1 MGKGVLMANFGE
13 CGVYERI
20 AASGVTDGLARPGG
34 VALTERALSLCAF
47 PPGSRILDVGC
58 GTGTTV
64 EHLNQRFGFFTAG
77 VDPSLP
83 MIAQGHARNS
93 LLPLV
98 RAAGEGL
105 PFPDAQWDG
114 VFAECSLSLSRNPP
128 MFLRECFRVLRD
140 GGRLILND
148 VYVRNAEAIPE
159 LRALSMD
166 CCLTGALSI
175 EELTVKLR
183 DCGFAVST
191 WEDHSAALKQF
202 AAQLIFSQGS
212 ARSFWC
218 SLTGGEPL
226 DALKIERAVS
236 RAKPGYFL
244 AIAEK
249 KPHAGMNPK
258 SDEELSL

>member
-20 AASGVTDGLARPGG
+20 AASGVTDGSIRPGG
-34 VALTERALSLCAF
+34 MALTERALSLCAF
-47 PPGSRILDVGC
+47 PPGSRLLDVGC
-58 GTGTTV
+58 GTGTAV
-64 EHLNQRFGFFTAG
+64 EHLIQQFGFFTAG

-83 MIAQGHARNS
+83 MIARGRARNS
-93 LLPLV
+93 LLPLA
-98 RAAGEGL
+98 RAAGESL
-105 PFPDAQWDG
+105 PFLDAQWDG
-114 VFAECSLSLSRNPP
+114 VLAECSLSLSRNPP
-128 MFLRECFRVLRD
+128 IFLRECFRVLRG

-175 EELTVKLR
+175 EELTVELK
-183 DCGFAVST
+183 DCGFVISA
-191 WEDHSAALKQF
+191 WEDHSVALKQF

-212 ARSFWC
+212 TRSFWC
-218 SLTGGEPL
+218 FLTGGEPSN
-226 DALKIERAVS
+226 ALSIEQAVS
-236 RAKPGYFL
+236 RAKLGYFL

-249 KPHAGMNPK
+249 PA
-258 SDEELSL
+258 SLGCV

>member
-1 MGKGVLMANFGE
+1 MANFGE

-20 AASGVTDGLARPGG
+20 AASGVTDGLVRPGG
-34 VALTERALSLCAF
+34 MALTERALSLCAF
-47 PPGSRILDVGC
+47 PPGSRLLDVGC

-64 EHLNQRFGFFTAG
+64 EHLIQRFGFFTAG

-98 RAAGEGL
+98 RAAGESL

-128 MFLRECFRVLRD
+128 MFLRECFRALRG
-140 GGRLILND
+140 GGRLILSD

-183 DCGFAVST
+183 GLRVCRFSLGGPFCSAETVCRSTNLLTRICAVVLVFAYWRRT
-191 WEDHSAALKQF
+191 TRCA
-202 AAQLIFSQGS
+202 
-212 ARSFWC
+212 
-218 SLTGGEPL
+218 
-226 DALKIERAVS
+226 
-236 RAKPGYFL
+236 
-244 AIAEK
+244 
-249 KPHAGMNPK
+249 
-258 SDEELSL
+258 

>member
-1 MGKGVLMANFGE
+1 MANFGE

-20 AASGVTDGLARPGG
+20 AANRVTDGFIRPGG
-34 VALTERALSLCAF
+34 LALTERALSLCAF
-47 PPGSRILDVGC
+47 PPGSRLLDVGC

-64 EHLNQRFGFFTAG
+64 EHLNQRFGFFAAG

-83 MIAQGHARNS
+83 MIAKGLARSS
-93 LLPLV
+93 LLPLI
-98 RAAGEGL
+98 RAAGESL

-114 VFAECSLSLSRNPP
+114 VLAECSLSLSRNPS
-128 MFLRECFRVLRD
+128 MFLRECFRVLRR

-148 VYVRNAEAIPE
+148 VYVRNAAAIPE

-166 CCLTGALSI
+166 CCLTGALSV
-175 EELTVKLR
+175 EELTVKLK
-183 DCGFAVST
+183 DCGFTVSA
-191 WEDHSAALKQF
+191 WEDHSAALKRF
-202 AAQLIFSQGS
+202 AAQLILSQGS
-212 ARSFWC
+212 ALSFWC

-226 DALKIERAVS
+226 DALRIERAIS

-249 KPHAGMNPK
+249 PVSPGRG
-258 SDEELSL
+258 

>member
-13 CGVYERI
+13 CRVYERI
-20 AASGVTDGLARPGG
+20 AASGVTDGFIRPGG
-34 VALTERALSLCAF
+34 MALTERALSLCAF
-47 PPGSRILDVGC
+47 PPGSRLLDVGC

-83 MIAQGHARNS
+83 MIAQGRARNS

-98 RAAGEGL
+98 RAAGESL

-114 VFAECSLSLSRNPP
+114 VLAECSLSLSRNPP
-128 MFLRECFRVLRD
+128 MFLRECFRVLRG

-175 EELTVKLR
+175 EELTVKLK
-183 DCGFAVST
+183 DCGFAVSA

-226 DALKIERAVS
+226 DALRIERAVS
-236 RAKPGYFL
+236 RAKLGYFL

-249 KPHAGMNPK
+249 PV
-258 SDEELSL
+258 SLGCV

>member
-20 AASGVTDGLARPGG
+20 AASGVTDGFIRPGG
-34 VALTERALSLCAF
+34 MALTERALSLCAF
-47 PPGSRILDVGC
+47 PPGSRLLDVGC

-64 EHLNQRFGFFTAG
+64 EHLNRRFGFFTAG

-98 RAAGEGL
+98 RAAGESL

-128 MFLRECFRVLRD
+128 MFLRECFRVLRG

-183 DCGFAVST
+183 DCGFAFST

-226 DALKIERAVS
+226 DALRIERAVS

-249 KPHAGMNPK
+249 KPV
-258 SDEELSL
+258 SLGCV